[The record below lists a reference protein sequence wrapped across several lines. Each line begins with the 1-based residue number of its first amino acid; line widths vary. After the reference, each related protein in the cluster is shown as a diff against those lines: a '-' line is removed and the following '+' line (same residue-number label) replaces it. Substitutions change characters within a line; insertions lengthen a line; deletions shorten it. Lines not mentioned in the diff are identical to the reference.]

1 MNSYIINESELRYE
15 LKDRSSS
22 LEYLTKKLFKKISLK
37 NIIVTRGRWGAKIFN
52 SRNKNVISCPAFNE
66 NTIDTVGAGDT
77 FFALSSLSLGSNVNK
92 RISLLISSLAA
103 SYSVDQLGNI
113 STFNF
118 EILKKHL
125 SHIFK

>member
-1 MNSYIINESELRYE
+1 M
-15 LKDRSSS
+15 
-22 LEYLTKKLFKKISLK
+22 TKKLFKKISLK
-37 NIIVTRGRWGAKIFN
+37 NIIVTRGRWGAKIFS

>member
-1 MNSYIINESELRYE
+1 M
-15 LKDRSSS
+15 
-22 LEYLTKKLFKKISLK
+22 
-37 NIIVTRGRWGAKIFN
+37 
-52 SRNKNVISCPAFNE
+52 PAFNE

-92 RISLLISSLAA
+92 RISLLISSLEA

-118 EILKKHL
+118 NILKN
-125 SHIFK
+125 I